1 MGFQPLHCRSI
12 LTNYLSSLSIASVV
26 SAREKLLFSLF
37 GFYVPVVVLSSSN
50 RGLFNLRRRI
60 VYTEGNFTKMVA
72 SYVAHFLSLF
82 YFYFYV
88 TSAQLGFQ
96 IINLIS
102 IYTCIII
109 IF

>member
-1 MGFQPLHCRSI
+1 
-12 LTNYLSSLSIASVV
+12 
-26 SAREKLLFSLF
+26 
-37 GFYVPVVVLSSSN
+37 
-50 RGLFNLRRRI
+50 
-60 VYTEGNFTKMVA
+60 MVA

-102 IYTCIII
+102 ILYLYYYYFLIY
-109 IF
+109 IFLIYLIFNIN